1 MVTVRPYHSADL
13 ARCSTCG
20 SGPVASRRDPTASPV
35 DQVVDLMASEQAMT
49 VLAETGGRVVGMRT
63 VTI

>member
-1 MVTVRPYHSADL
+1 
-13 ARCSTCG
+13 
-20 SGPVASRRDPTASPV
+20 
-35 DQVVDLMASEQAMT
+35 VVDLMASEQAMT